1 MTIAAPAREAVAITG
16 LMEKARVPRDAV
28 VFVHSAFRGLSAQ
41 GFRAEAFIEALL
53 DYMHPGTLIMPTMS
67 WRSFRPA
74 LMAASPKPSFDEL
87 ATPSHVGVIPE
98 IFRLRYASRRSLHP
112 THSVAASGKLTDD
125 LLSGHHLDDTPCSPN
140 SPYGRARAQDAH
152 IVMLGAG
159 LERCTA
165 IHLAEEMVAPEI
177 YLVPAAKAETID
189 CIDRHGNRYPVR
201 LRRHLDLS
209 RDFPRFAEPLAVRGK
224 LRRGDLAGT
233 SWLAMTQRDLL
244 EEVCGAL
251 ERDPRAIIAPP
262 GMPKIP

>member
-1 MTIAAPAREAVAITG
+1 MVAAATREAASIAG
-16 LMEKARVPRDAV
+16 FMEKARIPRDGV
-28 VFVHSAFRGLSAQ
+28 LFFHSAFRGLSAQ
-41 GFRAEAFIEALL
+41 GFRAEAFIEGLL

-74 LMAASPKPSFDEL
+74 LMAASPKPIFDEL

-98 IFRLRYASRRSLHP
+98 IFRVRYATRRSIHP
-112 THSVAASGKLTDD
+112 THSVAAAGKLTGD

-140 SPYGRARAQDAH
+140 SPYGRARNQDAH

-165 IHLAEEMVAPEI
+165 IHLAEETVAPDV
-177 YLVPAAKAETID
+177 YLEPPARAETID
-189 CIDRHGNRYPVR
+189 CIDRHGNKYAVR
-201 LRRHLDLS
+201 VRRHLDLS
-209 RDFPRFAEPLAVRGK
+209 RNFPKFAEPLAARGK
-224 LRRGDLAGT
+224 LRRGGLAGT
-233 SWLAMTQRDLL
+233 PWLAMTQRDLL
-244 EEVCGAL
+244 DEVCGAL